1 MGIYIKQI
9 RFVKLEVNIIFY
21 DVINDVARNPIF
33 IIDTPSLHRCNWN
46 TKYGLIYMVEN
57 VICYIFVLFCH
68 SRQSVAFTSTEP
80 DVLFKV
86 AYATCWFIDLILAI
100 SVLCRQN
107 VQSYEHFNMLLSK
120 YYTWQEW
127 ISFYKNK
134 SSFLNIKTI
143 YDYDSQIL

>member
-1 MGIYIKQI
+1 M
-9 RFVKLEVNIIFY
+9 EANITFY

-33 IIDTPSLHRCNWN
+33 FIDTPSLHRCNWN

-80 DVLFKV
+80 DVLFHQWLFMLKNV
-86 AYATCWFIDLILAI
+86 IPAI
-100 SVLCRQN
+100 FVLCRQN
-107 VQSYEHFNMLLSK
+107 VQSYEHFNMLLSQ

-127 ISFYKNK
+127 ISFYKIK
-134 SSFLNIKTI
+134 SCFWISKRLRKVP
-143 YDYDSQIL
+143 ILSL